1 MELNPSEATQILR
14 AHRIDVSD
22 EDPRSAI
29 AIAEQFML
37 TGKVA
42 LNGTEELAEK
52 SVWPVD
58 L

>member
-22 EDPRSAI
+22 EDPRPVT

-37 TGKVA
+37 TGDVA
-42 LNGTEELAEK
+42 LKGAQAATEK
-52 SVWPVD
+52 VVWPVD